1 MKYIIITKKIWSKEN
16 FKSLKE
22 KYLILNNINIKKIKN
37 LNPKIIF
44 FIHWSKLINNSIFN
58 KYTCIQFH
66 ASNLPK
72 GRGGSPIQ
80 NQILIGKK
88 RTKLTA
94 FKVSKKLDAGPIC
107 MQENLDLKG
116 SANKIF
122 IRLEKTA
129 IRMIKKIIHKKK
141 LEFKPQKGLK
151 TYFKRRNAKQSL
163 IDFKKIKS
171 LSTLY
176 DFLRMLDAEGYPK
189 AYIRLNKYNLSFN
202 NVKHYKKIIYASVQ
216 IKKR

>member
-1 MKYIIITKKIWSKEN
+1 MRNIIITKKIWSKKN
-16 FKSLKE
+16 FYTFKKDF
-22 KYLILNNINIKKIKN
+22 LILNNINIKKIKD

-44 FIHWSKLINNSIFN
+44 FIHWSKLINSSIFN

-94 FKVSKKLDAGPIC
+94 FKVSKNLDAGPIC
-107 MQENLDLKG
+107 LQNNLDLKG
-116 SANKIF
+116 NANQIF

-129 IRMIKKIIHKKK
+129 LRMIKKITSKKK
-141 LEFKPQKGLK
+141 LDFKSQKGSPS
-151 TYFKRRNAKQSL
+151 YFKRRNAKQSL
-163 IDFKKIKS
+163 INFKKINS
-171 LSTLY
+171 LNNLY
-176 DFLRMLDAEGYPK
+176 DFLRMLDAEGYPN
-189 AYIRLNKYNLSFN
+189 AYVKLNKYNLSFN
-202 NVKHYKKIIYASVQ
+202 NVKHDKKIIHANVQ
-216 IKKR
+216 IKKK